1 MSGMGKSEGGALNPS
16 IRASDADRERVVELL
31 RQHSAEG
38 RITSDEFDERMSAA
52 YAAKT
57 MGALAEL
64 TTDLP
69 VDLAEHSR
77 KQAEVA
83 RARSQAGRAPLTR
96 QMRAAIS
103 SWASLAVVLT
113 VVWAVSGGGYYWPA
127 WPLGIVAA
135 LGLANGIKQWGQR

>member
-1 MSGMGKSEGGALNPS
+1 MSGMGQSEGGALNPS

-38 RITSDEFDERMSAA
+38 RLSSEEFDERMSAA

-77 KQAEVA
+77 KQAELA
-83 RARSQAGRAPLTR
+83 RAQANRVPLTR

-113 VVWAVSGGGYYWPA
+113 VVWVISGGGYYWPA

-135 LGLANGIKQWGQR
+135 LGLANGIKQWGRR

>member
-1 MSGMGKSEGGALNPS
+1 MCAMGKSEGGALNPS

-69 VDLAEHSR
+69 VDLAEHTR
-77 KQAEVA
+77 QQVELA
-83 RARSQAGRAPLTR
+83 RQKANKVPLSR

-113 VVWAVSGGGYYWPA
+113 VVWVISGGGYYWPA
-127 WPLGIVAA
+127 WPLGIMAA
-135 LGLANGIKQWGQR
+135 LGLANGIKHWGQH

>member
-1 MSGMGKSEGGALNPS
+1 MSGMGQSEGGALNPS

-38 RITSDEFDERMSAA
+38 RISSEEFDERMSAA

-77 KQAEVA
+77 KQAELA
-83 RARSQAGRAPLTR
+83 RAQASRVPLDR

-113 VVWAVSGGGYYWPA
+113 VVWVISGGGYYWPA

-135 LGLANGIKQWGQR
+135 LGLANGIKQWGRR

>member
-1 MSGMGKSEGGALNPS
+1 MSGMGQSEGGALNPS

-38 RITSDEFDERMSAA
+38 RLSSEEFDERLSAA

-77 KQAEVA
+77 KQAELA
-83 RARSQAGRAPLTR
+83 RAQANRVPLNR

-113 VVWAVSGGGYYWPA
+113 VVWAISGGGYYWPA

-135 LGLANGIKQWGQR
+135 LGLANGIKQWGRR

>member
-1 MSGMGKSEGGALNPS
+1 MGKSEDGAMNPS

-31 RQHSAEG
+31 RQNNVEG
-38 RITSDEFDERMSAA
+38 RISSEEFDERMSAA

-69 VDLAEHSR
+69 VDLAEHTR
-77 KQAEVA
+77 RQAELA
-83 RARSQAGRAPLTR
+83 RRNAARRPPLAHV
-96 QMRAAIS
+96 RAAVS

-113 VVWAVSGGGYYWPA
+113 VVWAVSGAGYFWPA
-127 WPLGIVAA
+127 WPLGIIAA
-135 LGLANGIKQWGQR
+135 LGLANGIKQWGER